1 MAIVRPDEQR
11 ASAPEENADS
21 HSETPTIED
30 IYASMG
36 KGTPPDTEE
45 GVFHA
50 TTEDFIAAM
59 QARRFEAAQ

>member
-11 ASAPEENADS
+11 ASVPEHNDDS
-21 HSETPTIED
+21 HTEALTIED
-30 IYASMG
+30 IYASTG

>member
-11 ASAPEENADS
+11 ASAPEQNDDS
-21 HSETPTIED
+21 HPEALTIED

-50 TTEDFIAAM
+50 NTEDFIAAM
-59 QARRFEAAQ
+59 QARRCEAAQ